1 MHAYLHTYVIHTYT
15 DTRDLVQDL
24 AHMIMEAEK
33 FHHLPFASWTTWKT
47 YDIIQSESKVPEHQS
62 QKTGDDGCPS
72 LSEWSL
78 RIHSSCIF
86 LFSPGP
92 PQIRWWQSLMRTHI
106 GEDNILYSVY
116 QFKCRSL
123 PKTPSQTHSSITFCQ
138 LSQHLWIQTSWHIK
152 LTITFCNCFGGW
164 EREVVGNL
172 YWKFLH
178 QVETWTG
185 NSHIPF

>member
-72 LSEWSL
+72 LSDWSL

-92 PQIRWWQSLMRTHI
+92 PQIRW
-106 GEDNILYSVY
+106 
-116 QFKCRSL
+116 
-123 PKTPSQTHSSITFCQ
+123 
-138 LSQHLWIQTSWHIK
+138 
-152 LTITFCNCFGGW
+152 
-164 EREVVGNL
+164 
-172 YWKFLH
+172 
-178 QVETWTG
+178 
-185 NSHIPF
+185 